1 MKILDKE
8 FTYGE
13 RLISFLLLLKIFIYL
28 FIFDYPASFV
38 ALTRFSLVASELGL
52 LFVPVHRLLLIA
64 VASFVAE
71 HRLISLRALVIAVCR
86 LQCLWLGG
94 LVAPQHVESYQTG
107 DGTCVPCIGGEI
119 LIHCATREVLK
130 GLLSTVRP
138 GNLNPIV

>member
-1 MKILDKE
+1 M
-8 FTYGE
+8 G
-13 RLISFLLLLKIFIYL
+13 
-28 FIFDYPASFV
+28 
-38 ALTRFSLVASELGL
+38 FSLVAESGGHSLVAVPLSSLG
-52 LFVPVHRLLLIA
+52 LLIA

-119 LIHCATREVLK
+119 LIQCATREVLK